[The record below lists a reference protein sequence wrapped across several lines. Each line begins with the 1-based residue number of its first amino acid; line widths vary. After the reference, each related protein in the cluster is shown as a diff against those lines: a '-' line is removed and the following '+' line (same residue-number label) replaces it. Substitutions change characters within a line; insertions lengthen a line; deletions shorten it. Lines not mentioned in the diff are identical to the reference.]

1 MVRIRAPIVNLKCIC
16 MPVAAGAGRD
26 QACFDYNGGSPPET
40 ESMNLTTLALLV
52 LTPFLVWR
60 IYSRLRTQMS
70 RQRSIV
76 SRHWTGLG
84 VFLAMVLV
92 PASELVTRP
101 TMLAWLALGFA
112 AGIGYGVW
120 GLRLTRFED
129 TDEGCYFTP
138 NARLGIVVAMLF
150 TARILYIGF
159 EMYANQGSNV
169 PTPRFTDSLLT
180 MLVVGLTGGYFG
192 TYSAGLLRWRR
203 ALRKAAGTMRP

>member
-1 MVRIRAPIVNLKCIC
+1 
-16 MPVAAGAGRD
+16 
-26 QACFDYNGGSPPET
+26 
-40 ESMNLTTLALLV
+40 MNLTTLALLV

-60 IYSRLRTQMS
+60 VYSRLKTMMA

-101 TMLAWLALGFA
+101 AMLGWLAVGTA

-129 TDEGCYFTP
+129 TDEGYYFTP
-138 NARLGIVVAMLF
+138 NARLGLLIAMLF
-150 TARILYIGF
+150 FARVLYVGF
-159 EMYANQGSNV
+159 EIFANQGSNM
-169 PTPRFTDSLLT
+169 PTPRFTDSLVS
-180 MLVVGLTGGYFG
+180 MLAVGVTGGYFG
-192 TYSAGLLRWRR
+192 TYSAGLLRWRMK
-203 ALRKAAGTMRP
+203 LKKAAQA